1 MTLLINSAIV
11 LFAGLV
17 ALVLLMGLTVMM
29 RQGDINLSQKL
40 MRWRV
45 GLQFVVIMLVLVAVY
60 VTKG

>member
-29 RQGDINLSQKL
+29 RQGDMNLSQKL